1 MQGQGVSLQ
10 HIGAAEASFNQ
21 QRRVSRRTTQ
31 KAGGLQPL
39 PTQQLKGM
47 PGQGGNRNSAQQ
59 NLDSGGA
66 NAGANLVPVRSR
78 QVYSNV
84 SSV

>member
-1 MQGQGVSLQ
+1 MGQGVSLQ
-10 HIGAAEASFNQ
+10 QIGGADKSQ
-21 QRRVSRRTTQ
+21 DHQRARVSRRTTQ
-31 KAGGLQPL
+31 KVGLQPL

-59 NLDSGGA
+59 NLDSGGT